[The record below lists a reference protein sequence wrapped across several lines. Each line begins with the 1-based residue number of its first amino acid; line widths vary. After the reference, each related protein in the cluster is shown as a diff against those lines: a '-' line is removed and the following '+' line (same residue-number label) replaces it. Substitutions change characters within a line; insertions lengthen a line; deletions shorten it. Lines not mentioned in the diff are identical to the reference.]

1 MDAASFYKA
10 TLYGWEEDFD
20 AISFDIETRHP
31 QPTTKH
37 FLLKAFDA
45 TR

>member
-1 MDAASFYKA
+1 MRQ
-10 TLYGWEEDFD
+10 LCIGMEEDFD

-37 FLLKAFDA
+37 F
-45 TR
+45 R